1 MKIILIGKSG
11 CLPKKKLKKKYCVE
25 CGKEL
30 TKSTQTKFCSHSC
43 SSSFNNR
50 KRLKVTHIK
59 KDTRKRKR
67 INYIS
72 NNKFC
77 LMCGKNLFT
86 HQDKFCSSEC
96 NIKHKLEE
104 YIKKWKSGDVTG
116 LSGEYGISG
125 YIKRYMF
132 KKHNNSC
139 QICGWN
145 EVNPYTNKIPLEIHH
160 VDGNYLNNN
169 EENLQLLCPNCH
181 ALTSTYKAAN
191 KNGRKGRD
199 KYI

>member
-1 MKIILIGKSG
+1 MN
-11 CLPKKKLKKKYCVE
+11 
-25 CGKEL
+25 
-30 TKSTQTKFCSHSC
+30 Q
-43 SSSFNNR
+43 
-50 KRLKVTHIK
+50 
-59 KDTRKRKR
+59 
-67 INYIS
+67 
-72 NNKFC
+72 
-77 LMCGKNLFT
+77 
-86 HQDKFCSSEC
+86 
-96 NIKHKLEE
+96 

-145 EVNPYTNKIPLEIHH
+145 EVNSYTNKIPLEIHH

-199 KYI
+199 KYA